1 MNPNKQNDVSWR
13 LIEFSIGRVNPINM
27 KNIMT
32 LKVLK
37 LMKNSMRVI
46 LISIFYF
53 LTLSSR

>member
-13 LIEFSIGRVNPINM
+13 LIEFSIGRINPINM

-32 LKVLK
+32 LRVLK